1 MTPAELRAFVLWA
14 RSMSG
19 ARKRRRRL
27 ALRVVGCALVLVSL
41 ALAWLVWRGA
51 VST

>member
-1 MTPAELRAFVLWA
+1 MSADHTRLLQWASQTARA
-14 RSMSG
+14 
-19 ARKRRRRL
+19 RRRRTVRL
-27 ALRVVGCALVLVSL
+27 ALFAALVLVSL

>member
-1 MTPAELRAFVLWA
+1 MTTNHTRLIQWA
-14 RSMSG
+14 RDQQI
-19 ARKRRRRL
+19 ARTRNRQAVRL
-27 ALRVVGCALVLVSL
+27 ALFVVAVLVSL